1 MWVEEGALL
10 LDVVLNL
17 VGETGEVVAVA
28 RADTME
34 AFSAVVDHV
43 DGAADVEEEDREGC
57 EVGEVEDVV
66 TAGEKRLG
74 KLADDEDKKAPKK
87 IRVTYPKRKDVLKNR
102 DMSDYVLEYRG
113 LYDLTA
119 INIHC
124 GDIMMAY
131 GKIENVL

>member
-1 MWVEEGALL
+1 MIR
-10 LDVVLNL
+10 
-17 VGETGEVVAVA
+17 ETGIL
-28 RADTME
+28 
-34 AFSAVVDHV
+34 FSDRKVFKDNKEHEYDCVCY
-43 DGAADVEEEDREGC
+43 DGYAIC
-57 EVGEVEDVV
+57 
-66 TAGEKRLG
+66 

-131 GKIENVL
+131 GKIEKVL